1 MNASRLVPAALVF
14 IAGSVCA
21 AALLAF
27 PFHGLS
33 AGTAAAAYAVA
44 LALAIAAFSAC
55 PGTAVEKPRSW
66 DWLAITLFALVSAR
80 AFLWLAVMTS
90 ENLVVL
96 SPNNLGDLT
105 KHWNYIRYLA
115 AGCEFWPDNPLI
127 AGSSIRYP
135 FGMDLFNA
143 QLVVLGYGIV
153 PGLIA
158 TGVVGAAMAGH
169 ALFRWGRG
177 FAIAGFLCNGGL
189 AAWEFFST
197 CELRDYQAEFAWKN
211 LFLAIFVTQRGFL
224 YSLPAGLLLLESWRA
239 RWRSERPT
247 LPLPIEVML
256 YAVMPLF
263 HIHTFIFL
271 SGLLGW
277 WICFGSRDLR
287 RHSLRVVLP
296 ALIPAGA
303 LTLLV
308 TDGFAGPG
316 FVRTQPGW
324 MQGDAPL
331 LSFWLGNFGLFLPL
345 CAAFCI
351 WLLVKRTD
359 RVAAAFV
366 LPAGAFFLLCCFV
379 ALAPWDWDNTKLML
393 WSYLAVLPF
402 LGDYFIARRPLWIAM
417 PVLVLLFFSGFIS
430 LLGGLKDPGHA
441 LASRKEHDSLALP
454 LRSLSIE
461 ARFAAA
467 PDFDHPLLLHGRK
480 VAMAYPGYLFG
491 HGLPYAEAEA
501 NLEKL
506 MRGMAGWEEATR
518 ALDVEYL
525 FWGRHEEAEYAD
537 STKPWIENAAV
548 VAEGYW
554 GAIYELPGAR
564 DSIPAPAGATSDGPY
579 QP

>member
-1 MNASRLVPAALVF
+1 MNASRLVPATLVF
-14 IAGSVCA
+14 IAGSACA
-21 AALLAF
+21 AAVLAF

-33 AGTAAAAYAVA
+33 AGIAAAAFAIGLA
-44 LALAIAAFSAC
+44 LALAAFSAC
-55 PGTAVEKPRSW
+55 PRLPVEKPRW
-66 DWLAITLFALVSAR
+66 GDWLAITLFTIVSAR
-80 AFLWLAVMTS
+80 AFLWLAVMTQ

-105 KHWNYIRYLA
+105 KHWNYIRHLA
-115 AGCEFWPDNPLI
+115 GGCEFWPDNPLI

-143 QLVVLGYGIV
+143 LLALLGYDIV

-158 TGVVGAAMAGH
+158 TGIAGAALACH

-239 RWRSERPT
+239 RWRSEPPP
-247 LPLPIEVML
+247 LPLPIEVIL
-256 YAVMPLF
+256 YAAMPLF
-263 HIHTFIFL
+263 HMHTFLFL

-277 WICFGSRDLR
+277 WICFGSAELR
-287 RHSLRVVLP
+287 RHSLRVVLL

-303 LTLLV
+303 VTLLV

-316 FVRTQPGW
+316 FVRFQPGW

-345 CAAFCI
+345 CAALCI
-351 WLLVKRTD
+351 WLLVNRTD
-359 RVAAAFV
+359 RVASAFV
-366 LPAGAFFLLCCFV
+366 LPASALFLLCCFV
-379 ALAPWDWDNTKLML
+379 IFAPWDWDNTKLML

-402 LGDYFIARRPLWIAM
+402 LRDYFVARRPLWIAM

-430 LLGGLKDPGHA
+430 LLGGLKVPGNA
-441 LASRKEHDSLALP
+441 LASRKELDSLAVP
-454 LRSLSIE
+454 LRNLPIE

-467 PDFDHPLLLHGRK
+467 PRFDHPLLLHGRK

-491 HGLPYAEAEA
+491 HGLPYAESEA
-501 NLEKL
+501 NLETL
-506 MRGMAGWEEATR
+506 MRGKPGWYDGAR
-518 ALDVEYL
+518 ALDADYL
-525 FWGRHEEAEYAD
+525 FWGEREEADYAD
-537 STKPWIENAAV
+537 STKPWIGKAAV
-548 VAEGYW
+548 VAEGDW
-554 GAIYELPGAR
+554 GTIYELP
-564 DSIPAPAGATSDGPY
+564 DSPGGTFQTSEPTSLS
-579 QP
+579 P